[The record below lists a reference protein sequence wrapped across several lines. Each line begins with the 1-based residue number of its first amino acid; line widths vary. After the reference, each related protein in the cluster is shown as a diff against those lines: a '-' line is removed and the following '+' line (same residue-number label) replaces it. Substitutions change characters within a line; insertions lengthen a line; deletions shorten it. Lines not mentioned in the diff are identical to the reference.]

1 MSTSI
6 AEQVID
12 FYEGLFRRIFSDAF
26 RPKISDRLK
35 YNAVARQVE
44 EAADAASQSLTRF
57 FRHQNVTEQQTADL
71 LHGFAALAD
80 LLKLDDIANPNV
92 TPESKVD
99 ELLKHLP
106 VPEPVLQNRHD
117 TIYRVALHSVVQV
130 LMLVGPVM
138 AEWQKL
144 GFSSTFELPR
154 RIVGRLNQISEQ
166 LDTLG
171 RAGETAADERYEL
184 TYRDY
189 LLQRFHRVD
198 AGTVRMTT
206 NLDVDLRELFV
217 MPSLRSRPKAHEPL
231 DEVGRSRTYEFES
244 GASVLWRICS
254 AGSIARSKGT
264 HSSSRPGQTFSAPG
278 YRRSPGQRQINL
290 PGMAAIEARFR

>member
-231 DEVGRSRTYEFES
+231 DEVREIPD
-244 GASVLWRICS
+244 L
-254 AGSIARSKGT
+254 
-264 HSSSRPGQTFSAPG
+264 
-278 YRRSPGQRQINL
+278 
-290 PGMAAIEARFR
+290 